1 MDSQISTTLIRNVR
15 VFTDGALHRGA
26 VAFGN
31 GEIKQIL
38 LEGKDDIDSFAS
50 SVEEVIDG
58 QNNMLLPGAID
69 AHVHFRE
76 PGLTQKADIASES
89 RAAAAGGVT
98 TVFDMPNVNPTTTTL
113 EALEEKHRLFQEKC
127 VVNYGIFWGITTSNI
142 DRTLELFEN
151 NSQVVRT
158 ANDPRCISDICGYKV
173 FLGSSTGGMLM
184 NDAVLLRELF
194 SSTKRVIAVHSESE
208 DIIKAN
214 RQKYNPENADD
225 LPVEFH
231 PLIRSTEACVAT
243 TRQAIALA
251 KETGANLHI
260 CHITTAEEL
269 EELKSFRFQVS
280 GFKFQDS
287 GFKFQ
292 DSITAEACVA
302 HLWFTDEDYKTLGT
316 KIKCNPAIKTAADRE
331 ALRKG
336 LSNGL
341 ISTIAT
347 DHAPHCESD
356 KKGGALKAASGMP
369 SIQYSLLAML
379 ELVKQGVV
387 SLPKVIELMC
397 ENPAKRFGISNRG
410 SIRVGAKADLVL
422 VSDTESTTVTKDN
435 ILSKC
440 GWSPFEGTTFSHKVK
455 ATWVN
460 GVCAFDSK

>member
-50 SVEEVIDG
+50 SAEEVIDG

-113 EALEEKHRLFQEKC
+113 EALEEKHRLFQEKS

-142 DRTLELFEN
+142 DKTLELFEN
-151 NSQVVRT
+151 NTQVVRT
-158 ANDPRCISDICGYKV
+158 GNDPRCISDICGYKV

-184 NDAVLLRELF
+184 NDAVLLRKLF
-194 SSTKRVIAVHSESE
+194 SNTKRVIAVHSESE

-225 LPVEFH
+225 LPVELH
-231 PLIRSTEACVAT
+231 PFIRSTEACVAT

-269 EELKSFRFQVS
+269 EELKSYRFQVS
-280 GFKFQDS
+280 GFR
-287 GFKFQ
+287 FQ

-422 VSDTESTTVTKDN
+422 VSDTESTTVTKDD

-440 GWSPFEGTTFSHKVK
+440 GWSPFEGTTFSHQVK

-460 GVCAFDSK
+460 GVCAYGLNE